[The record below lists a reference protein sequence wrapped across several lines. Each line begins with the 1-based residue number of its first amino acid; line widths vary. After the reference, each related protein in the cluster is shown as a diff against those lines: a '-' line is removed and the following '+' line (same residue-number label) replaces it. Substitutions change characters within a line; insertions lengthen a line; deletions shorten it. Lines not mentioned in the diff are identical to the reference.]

1 MASINI
7 NKFVCVFFKRALT
20 RIPLFSSLPL
30 FPILSCYR
38 YFFFLF
44 GGVFEAKPKI
54 LFCKSQRFNSRKEE
68 IKRFLSLHMIGR
80 VKKNESLLY
89 YMPGFNQSAY
99 TNYNYTPSLIDP
111 KFLLDNRIRHV
122 CGTDQLCAFDLLV
135 SGSEGFA
142 SQTLNSISLYR
153 STSNDLIPGML
164 FIKFSFTT
172 KLPSVLSLIF
182 RFTSIR
188 PHKQFKQGSE

>member
-1 MASINI
+1 
-7 NKFVCVFFKRALT
+7 
-20 RIPLFSSLPL
+20 
-30 FPILSCYR
+30 
-38 YFFFLF
+38 
-44 GGVFEAKPKI
+44 
-54 LFCKSQRFNSRKEE
+54 
-68 IKRFLSLHMIGR
+68 MIGR

-89 YMPGFNQSAY
+89 YMPGFNQSSY
-99 TNYNYTPSLIDP
+99 TNYNYTPSLIEP
-111 KFLLDNRIRHV
+111 TFLLDNRIRQV

-142 SQTLNSISLYR
+142 SQTLNAISVYR
-153 STSNDLIPGML
+153 STSNDVIPGML

-172 KLPSVLSLIF
+172 KLPSVFSLIF